1 MKSYKKNFFTK
12 NKIAIIILVRL
23 NSRRLKKK
31 ALVKLHNISVIELL
45 IKRLLKDLPKERIF
59 ICTNKNKDSKLK
71 KIAKKNFVNYFE
83 GSEKN
88 IFKRII
94 DLQKVYKFKH
104 FIRVT
109 GDNPFTNT
117 SAIKK
122 MSSEH
127 VKKCYEYTYTNSLP
141 EGTRPEVISFEALK
155 KANNLAIDPN
165 SSEYMTYFFKR
176 KIFKRKNII
185 FKKKNNKQ
193 NLFTITLDT
202 KKDYQN
208 IINNFS
214 EKELFMSNERILSK
228 ICKIKNILINNKG
241 LPKIKTRKYDVRFKR
256 NLSNRI
262 LA

>member
-1 MKSYKKNFFTK
+1 MKFYKKNFFTK
-12 NKIAIIILVRL
+12 NKIVIIILVRL
-23 NSRRLKKK
+23 NSKRFKKK

-45 IKRLLKDLPKERIF
+45 IKRFLKDLPKEHIF

-71 KIAKKNFVNYFE
+71 KIAKKNCINYFE

-94 DLQKVYKFKH
+94 DLHKVYKFKH
-104 FIRVT
+104 FVRVT

-122 MSSEH
+122 MSLEH
-127 VKKCYEYTYTNSLP
+127 VKRSYEYTYTNSLP
-141 EGTRPEVISFEALK
+141 IGTRPEVISFEALK
-155 KANNLAIDPN
+155 KANNLAIHPN

-176 KIFKRKNII
+176 EI
-185 FKKKNNKQ
+185 FKKKNVIFKKIINKQ
-193 NLFTITLDT
+193 NLLTISLDT

-214 EKELFMSNERILSK
+214 EKELFMSNEKILSK
-228 ICKIKNILINNKG
+228 ICKIKNILIKKKV
-241 LPKIKTRKYDVRFKR
+241 LPKMKTQKYDVRFKR
-256 NLSNRI
+256 NLSNKI